1 MRTYI
6 IYVYS
11 YISQEYL
18 DDHEYVKATSVE
30 EAIEKA
36 SQLVV
41 KHDKYS
47 TDLTM
52 FDLEEWIDGQW
63 INGQPDPV
71 AHTWRGEW
79 IIGGIV

>member
-41 KHDKYS
+41 KHDKYT

-52 FDLEEWIDGQW
+52 FDLEEWRD
-63 INGQPDPV
+63 GQPDPV